1 MPRYLNLT
9 TPKGALAVRLPDR
22 EWIPNPTHDPV
33 DPVQLSDVFHLG
45 ETLRRIVCGRR
56 GRQLEAIASLS
67 DEDGHL
73 VPVRIQ
79 YGYDFSRLRMFGVRF
94 LCEPAYDVEDIVAEF
109 DLDTRRVRFGETRW
123 A

>member
-22 EWIPNPTHDPV
+22 EWISNPTHDPV

-67 DEDGHL
+67 DEDGQL
-73 VPVRIQ
+73 LPVQIQ
-79 YGYDFSRLRMFGVRF
+79 YGYDLIGRQMFGVRF
-94 LCEPAYDVEDIVAEF
+94 LREPACDVGDIVAEF
-109 DLDTRRVRFGETRW
+109 DLDIRRVRFGETRW
-123 A
+123 S